1 MTTPPPPP
9 PSSSEWP
16 SSQPTQP
23 TQPTQPAQPWP
34 PSTPAATGGGKR
46 PQKWWTGG
54 RIVAAIVI
62 VLVLM
67 GGSAV
72 AGFVAG
78 STWGT
83 IDTFADGFDVDGEGF
98 PFDGDVPG
106 FVPVDEPAEEGDPVR
121 PGSQVSGVVAD
132 RPVEHE
138 LRLESPADVELEITD
153 ADFDTVLVLLDSS
166 GEVVDAD
173 DDGGNTTNS
182 ALRLSLSAG
191 TYRVRVQ
198 PWGEGSG
205 GSYTLA
211 VD

>member
-9 PSSSEWP
+9 PSPSEWP
-16 SSQPTQP
+16 SSQPS
-23 TQPTQPAQPWP
+23 QPAQSWP
-34 PSTPAATGGGKR
+34 PSKPATSGGGGGR
-46 PQKWWTGG
+46 QKWWTGG
-54 RIVAAIVI
+54 RIAAAIAI

-72 AGFVAG
+72 LGFIAGT
-78 STWGT
+78 TWGT
-83 IDTFADGFDVDGEGF
+83 IDTFAEGDGF

-106 FVPVDEPAEEGDPVR
+106 FVAADSPADEGEALR
-121 PGSQVSGVVAD
+121 SGSQVAGAVQGRA
-132 RPVEHE
+132 VEHE
-138 LRLESPADVELEITD
+138 LMVESSREVELEITD

-173 DDGGNTTNS
+173 DDGGDGTNS

-198 PWGEGSG
+198 PWAEGSD

-211 VD
+211 ID